1 MIHKNQNFLE
11 AVLGQTGTIALL
23 KASQHSEEIH
33 NALMPRSVLAWIKAK
48 QDFEGNIPGT
58 DGFVSFKKS
67 ENGFSGEVAIGEEL
81 HKFVDASLFHVAA
94 SVAVAIDAEYEA
106 VSGLRD
112 LDLERLGKSID
123 LLASREHIVGLLVKS
138 DEGMAIANAKDAEDE
153 LSDEEYEKKYGK
165 KRLEKAGAGPGK
177 PAGAIAPTAPT
188 APTATAPPPKT
199 QPMKPA
205 KVPGA
210 FPAVKPATTP
220 APTMK
225 LKMSE
230 ANFACKLCGETQMK
244 GPKFKGCFCFAG
256 LAKSARVIAADE
268 EGFTIQLSNDW
279 DSESIAT
286 LLEAVG
292 HE

>member
-1 MIHKNQNFLE
+1 MIHKNQSFLE
-11 AVLGQTGTIALL
+11 AVLGSTGTIALL
-23 KASQHSEEIH
+23 KASQQSEEIH
-33 NALMPRSVLAWIKAK
+33 NALMPRSVLAWIKAA
-48 QDFEGNIPGT
+48 QDFEGYIPGT
-58 DGFVSFKKS
+58 DDTFVSFSKS
-67 ENGFSGEVAIGEEL
+67 EKGFSGEVAIGEEL
-81 HKFVDASLFHVAA
+81 YKFTDASLFHLAA

-106 VSGLRD
+106 VSGLKD

-123 LLASREHIVGLLVKS
+123 LLASREHIVGLLEKS
-138 DEGMAIANAKDAEDE
+138 DTDKDPVEDGD
-153 LSDEEYEKKYGK
+153 LDDEAYEKKYGK

-205 KVPGA
+205 KVQGA
-210 FPAVKPATTP
+210 FPAVKPTP

-230 ANFACKLCGETQMK
+230 ADFACKLCGEKQFK
-244 GPKFKGCFCFAG
+244 GPKFKGCFCFSG

-268 EGFTIQLSNDW
+268 EGFTVQLNEDW
-279 DSESIAT
+279 DSESIAA

-292 HE
+292 RG